1 MPSVT
6 DCLREGGGGIS
17 QSWNGFSLEAREEE
31 QQEEDDD
38 DEEEEGM
45 MEEVRD
51 AVDG

>member
-17 QSWNGFSLEAREEE
+17 QSWNGFSLEAREKE
-31 QQEEDDD
+31 DD
-38 DEEEEGM
+38 DEEEEEKEE

-51 AVDG
+51 AVGG